1 MLVLMQ
7 GRERQRDM
15 EGERKMDNFR
25 GLLVIRLIDGMLGAK
40 VKELCNGKKGLDGR
54 IDGSVLHL
62 FVHTEKIGTKRV
74 YKG

>member
-40 VKELCNGKKGLDGR
+40 VKELCNGKNFGGYYTR
-54 IDGSVLHL
+54 VES
-62 FVHTEKIGTKRV
+62 KIIWLRV
-74 YKG
+74 